1 MESLLE
7 QMKAVVANAESER
20 AVSSLKRKREQTE
33 EEESLKARVAKL
45 TQSVERWKDTCTW
58 IERKRDDA
66 ILVRDNAIREKDDAI
81 RQRDNALDTKCLLCE
96 EERCFMGKICA
107 NDCKHRCCI
116 LCMIDLGFN
125 NHHSCPWCRGELSS
139 EALLDLRR
147 VDRKLRTPAFLSR
160 PTTPRHTVQDSLH
173 FIMQGQLPELT
184 PQQVSRRLDDLFAQA
199 PTTVTEMFEAALPPA
214 PETPAAN
221 VSGSN
226 TTVVNGTT
234 YYFDD

>member
-20 AVSSLKRKREQTE
+20 AAPISCPSTSKPSLKRKREQTE
-33 EEESLKARVAKL
+33 EEVESLGARVEDIIIRVIR
-45 TQSVERWKDTCTW
+45 Q
-58 IERKRDDA
+58 
-66 ILVRDNAIREKDDAI
+66 RDNAECRLADAI
-81 RQRDNALDTKCLLCE
+81 RQRDNALDTKCQLCE
-96 EERCFMGKICA
+96 EEHCFVGKICA
-107 NDCKHRCCI
+107 NDCQHRCCI

-125 NHHSCPWCRGELSS
+125 NHHSCPWCRGDLSS
-139 EALLDLRR
+139 EALLALRR
-147 VDRKLRTPAFLSR
+147 LDRKLRTPVYLSR
-160 PTTPRHTVQDSLH
+160 PTTPRNQVQDSLH
-173 FIMQGQLPELT
+173 YIMQGQLPELT

-214 PETPAAN
+214 PATPAAN

-226 TTVVNGTT
+226 ATVVNGTT